1 MELGR
6 RNFIKTV
13 GGAVGLALL
22 QLTGFR
28 GSAEAASSSSDVAM
42 LVNVTKC
49 TGCWECYTACK
60 NHNNLEDTVRFDPE
74 DPPELSSNCW
84 ITLFALK
91 RGAAW
96 RFRKD
101 ACMHCAD
108 ACCEQVCPT
117 GAISYQGAVVL
128 IDQEWCVGCGYCVQA
143 CPFGVPHIDEHTGT
157 ARKCDFCIDRISN
170 GQEPACADACPTDAI
185 QFGKRTGLIAIA
197 NTQVKA
203 LKNDGYPDASLYG
216 GDEYE
221 PGGLHVIYVL
231 DDRPSVYGLPGAPQ
245 LITSNVAF
253 KWLSG
258 IITFGVAAV
267 LPLWLL
273 IRRREQIEAGNQTAI
288 EEDVK

>member
-1 MELGR
+1 
-6 RNFIKTV
+6 
-13 GGAVGLALL
+13 
-22 QLTGFR
+22 
-28 GSAEAASSSSDVAM
+28 
-42 LVNVTKC
+42 
-49 TGCWECYTACK
+49 
-60 NHNNLEDTVRFDPE
+60 
-74 DPPELSSNCW
+74 
-84 ITLFALK
+84 
-91 RGAAW
+91 
-96 RFRKD
+96 
-101 ACMHCAD
+101 MHCAD

-117 GAISYQGAVVL
+117 GAISHQGAVVL

-185 QFGKRTGLIAIA
+185 QFGKRTDLIATAI
-197 NTQVKA
+197 TQLEA

-216 GDEYE
+216 GDKYE

-231 DDRPSVYGLPGAPQ
+231 DDRPSVYGLPEAPQ
-245 LITSNVAF
+245 LVTSNVAF

-273 IRRREQIEAGNQTAI
+273 IRRREQIEAGNQTTI